1 MVGKADPVYSSGLRA
16 RSRSADVPSREP
28 STLVPIKDALSLQV
42 DLTPYFRRIV
52 RFVLERPLCTL
63 AWLGVALRVW
73 VYLHGRGYWMDE
85 ASLLGNLEGRS
96 PFDFTGPLSS
106 DQLAPPGFL
115 AAERSMIGLFG
126 ASPYVTRS
134 IPLAC
139 GLAAV
144 FLFRRL
150 VGRLLEPTAAVVAMA
165 LFAFSDDLV
174 YYSNE
179 LKPYSLDLALGLG
192 LTLLSLSE
200 LGDPAH
206 GRRLWAL
213 AALAAASPW
222 LSFPSAFVV
231 AGCGL
236 TLLVDRWRDGR
247 TADAARLAAIAL
259 AWGVS
264 VLLAHRLSSRMLGPA
279 TTMYVFWNFAFPPF
293 PPTSLS
299 DLGRTAGV
307 LLETFVTP
315 LNLVPRV
322 LPYAFAVFAGYLGV
336 RGARRLARRDAAAL
350 AVLLAP
356 AALALAAAAARR
368 YPFHGR
374 LILWL
379 APAFFALI
387 AEGAAEFR
395 WRRGVAWLVF
405 VLVLLLAYPVA
416 DALYQ
421 AVPPHYR
428 DFNPHGDLRRN
439 RFID

>member
-1 MVGKADPVYSSGLRA
+1 
-16 RSRSADVPSREP
+16 
-28 STLVPIKDALSLQV
+28 VPIRDPLSRQV
-42 DLTPYFRRIV
+42 DLTPHFLRLAE
-52 RFVLERPLCTL
+52 FVLRRPLWTF
-63 AWLGVALRVW
+63 AWLGAALRVW

-85 ASLLGNLEGRS
+85 GSLLGNLQGRA

-115 AAERSMIGLFG
+115 AAERFLIGLFG
-126 ASPYVTRS
+126 ASPYVTRL
-134 IPLAC
+134 IPLMC
-139 GLAAV
+139 GLAAL

-150 VGRLLEPTAAVVAMA
+150 VERLLEPTAAVVAMV
-165 LFAFSDDLV
+165 LFAFSDDLI

-179 LKPYSLDLALGLG
+179 LKPYSVDLALGLG
-192 LTLLSLSE
+192 LTLLTLAE
-200 LGDPAH
+200 PRDPPD
-206 GRRLWAL
+206 RRRPWTL
-213 AALAAASPW
+213 ATLAVASPW

-236 TLLVDRWRDGR
+236 TLLFDRWREGR
-247 TADAARLAAIAL
+247 TRDMARLAAIAL

-264 VLLAHRLSSRMLGPA
+264 LLLAHRLSSRMLGPA

-293 PPTSLS
+293 PPTTLA
-299 DLGRTAGV
+299 DLAKTAGI
-307 LLETFVTP
+307 LLETLVTP

-322 LPYAFAVFAGYLGV
+322 LPYAFALFATYLGA
-336 RGARRLARRDAAAL
+336 RGARRLAQRDAAAL

-356 AALALAAAAARR
+356 AALALVAAAARR

-387 AEGAAEFR
+387 AEGAAEIR
-395 WRRGVAWLVF
+395 WRRGAARMVF
-405 VLVLLLAYPVA
+405 ALVLLLTYPVV

-421 AVPPHYR
+421 AAPPHFR

-439 RFID
+439 RFIE